1 MKHGEQLRSEKKMMK
16 KITGKKTL
24 TLVFACFSF
33 PQKQNKIYELN
44 NSIDI

>member
-1 MKHGEQLRSEKKMMK
+1 MARDEQLRREKEMTK

-33 PQKQNKIYELN
+33 P
-44 NSIDI
+44 